1 MNVSEEKIDN
11 ALVLKVSG
19 RIDSSTAPDLQTHL
33 MDCIGR
39 APTILIDLAETD
51 YMSSAGLRVILM
63 GAKTCKKDARQ
74 FGLCCLQE
82 SVHEVFEISGFL
94 SIIQAFATREEAL
107 QALAG

>member
-1 MNVSEEKIDN
+1 MNISEEKRDN

-19 RIDSSTAPDLQTHL
+19 RIDSSTAPDLQTQL
-33 MDCIGR
+33 MAAIGQ
-39 APTILIDLAETD
+39 APTILIDLGETD

-74 FGLCCLQE
+74 FGLCCLQD

-94 SIIQAFATREEAL
+94 SIIQTFATRDEAL